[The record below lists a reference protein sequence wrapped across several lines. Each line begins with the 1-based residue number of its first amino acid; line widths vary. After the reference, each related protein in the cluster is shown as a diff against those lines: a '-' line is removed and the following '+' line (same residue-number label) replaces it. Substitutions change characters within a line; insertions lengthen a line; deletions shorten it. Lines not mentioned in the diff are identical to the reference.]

1 MPAQERVETSFED
14 HRAIS
19 SLGSGFCL
27 LYSSILSA
35 SFVLCRRIRIRLYRR
50 FQRLKFLSGGMRR
63 SSPTACRPRPPGTRR
78 LSRGKATRPMP
89 CSTRCS
95 AVAYNAHWIHVHV
108 VATQLAGCASCMT
121 AWSWTACVSRAAYCA
136 AYSPCDRAS
145 LATLKRPCARPYCG
159 LVMTFGVRSTCL
171 ARGHAHG
178 SRSACRSRGTTVAD
192 MHKNCNKNCYETC
205 TCTNVAAGAA
215 LACARGTRRGPGH
228 DRRDRE
234 ARRKAVRRE

>member
-1 MPAQERVETSFED
+1 MCDDDFLFLVPLA
-14 HRAIS
+14 
-19 SLGSGFCL
+19 LGGTGGFATP
-27 LYSSILSA
+27 SILSA

-121 AWSWTACVSRAAYCA
+121 AWSWTTCVSRAAYCA

-145 LATLKRPCARPYCG
+145 LATLAVLCLRSSAQECGITPLVDVVARASR
-159 LVMTFGVRSTCL
+159 LVCRTPFASSCSLLQPPFALRANSF
-171 ARGHAHG
+171 ARFQAV
-178 SRSACRSRGTTVAD
+178 AFSRGVSV
-192 MHKNCNKNCYETC
+192 CVQC
-205 TCTNVAAGAA
+205 
-215 LACARGTRRGPGH
+215 R
-228 DRRDRE
+228 
-234 ARRKAVRRE
+234 VRLYLVR